1 MRFKVSEILHIGRS
15 WVLENLSI
23 RRLVEKPSPL
33 AHIYS
38 EPYPASM
45 LWMI

>member
-1 MRFKVSEILHIGRS
+1 M
-15 WVLENLSI
+15 
-23 RRLVEKPSPL
+23 RRLIEKASPL